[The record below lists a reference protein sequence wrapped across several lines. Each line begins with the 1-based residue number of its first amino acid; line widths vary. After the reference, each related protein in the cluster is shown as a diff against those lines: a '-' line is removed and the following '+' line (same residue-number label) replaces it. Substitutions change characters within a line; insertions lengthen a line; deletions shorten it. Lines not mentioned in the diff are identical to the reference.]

1 MPLAA
6 IAGSSQSGMVSAED
20 GGSPPD
26 STGARRAAARL
37 GDGRPAEPRRVV
49 WAGGRARRVPV
60 VVAPTGCPGVRGSGA
75 PGCSATRGSTAR
87 CPTARGPAALG
98 SAVRGSTLRG
108 STVRGS
114 TAGAAP
120 GGSAGPGDSGSVGML
135 LLPLPW
141 RTAPTVRTGR
151 MAV

>member
-1 MPLAA
+1 MAA

-26 STGARRAAARL
+26 STGASRAAARL
-37 GDGRPAEPRRVV
+37 GDGRTTEPRREG
-49 WAGGRARRVPV
+49 WAGGRARPVPV
-60 VVAPTGCPGVRGSGA
+60 G
-75 PGCSATRGSTAR
+75 PGCSATRGSTVREAVV
-87 CPTARGPAALG
+87 RGAT
-98 SAVRGSTLRG
+98 VRGSTARG

-114 TAGAAP
+114 TARGSTVGAAP

-151 MAV
+151 VAV